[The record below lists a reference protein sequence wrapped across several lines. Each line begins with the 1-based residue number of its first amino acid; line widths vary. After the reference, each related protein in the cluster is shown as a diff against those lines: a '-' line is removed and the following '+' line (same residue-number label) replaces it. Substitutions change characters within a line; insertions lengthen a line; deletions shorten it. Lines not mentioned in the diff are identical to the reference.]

1 MKIGVLGAGA
11 YGIALA
17 SVLYKN
23 HGEIDV
29 WTPLQ
34 KEFDHLTTYKT
45 VDKLPEYQ
53 IPEGMHFSMNI
64 EEVCKDKDVIVIA
77 VPTEFLDN
85 VAKQMAPYIKDQHIC
100 IATKG
105 IENHTCRFCDD
116 IIKSYIDTEHIAVIS
131 GPTFAVDMINEVTM
145 GLTLAT
151 ESLATKL
158 TMKTAFQ
165 NHFLKIRTTMDIKG
179 VEFCGAIKNVIAI
192 AAGMLDGMEL
202 PESTKAMFVT
212 EALHD
217 VKDLIENFGGEK
229 NTILSFAGFGD
240 LLLTCTSPKSR
251 NFSFGK
257 MIGEKKDIEE
267 INHYKNNT
275 TIEGLYTLDSIY
287 LYSKKN
293 DILMPFIDLIYDI
306 IYKNENPENLLT
318 FLIQK

>member
-1 MKIGVLGAGA
+1 MKIGILGAGA
-11 YGIALA
+11 YGMALA
-17 SVLYKN
+17 SVLNKN
-23 HGEIDV
+23 HWEIEV

-34 KEFDHLTTYKT
+34 KEFDYLTKYKT
-45 VDKLPEYQ
+45 VEKLPNYQ
-53 IPEGMHFSMNI
+53 IPEEIKFSMDI
-64 EEVCKDKDVIVIA
+64 EEVCKDKELLVIA
-77 VPTEFLDN
+77 IPTEYLDS
-85 VAKQMAPYIKDQHIC
+85 VAKQMAPFIQEQHIC

-116 IIKSYIDTEHIAVIS
+116 IIKSYIQTEHIAVIS

-145 GLTLAT
+145 GLTLGT
-151 ESLATKL
+151 KNLTTKL
-158 TMKTAFQ
+158 IVKKAFQ
-165 NHFLKIRTTMDIKG
+165 NNFLKIRTTMDIKG

-192 AAGMLDGMEL
+192 AAGMLDGMNL

-217 VKDLIENFGGEK
+217 VKDLIEEFGGEK
-229 NTILSFAGFGD
+229 GTILAFAGFGD

-257 MIGEKKDIEE
+257 MIGEQKNPQE
-267 INHYKNNT
+267 INQYKEQT

-287 LYSKKN
+287 LYSKKRE
-293 DILMPFIDLIYDI
+293 ILMPFIDLIYDI
-306 IYKNENPENLLT
+306 IYKNEKPETLLT

>member
-1 MKIGVLGAGA
+1 M
-11 YGIALA
+11 ALA
-17 SVLYKN
+17 SVLYNNHKN
-23 HGEIDV
+23 VQI

-34 KEFDHLTTYKT
+34 KEYDHLTKFKT
-45 VDKLPEYQ
+45 IEQLPDYV
-53 IPEGMHFSMNI
+53 IPNDVTFSMNI
-64 EEVCKDKDVIVIA
+64 KEVCEEKDLIVIA
-77 VPTEFLDN
+77 VPTEFLDS
-85 VAKQMAPYIKDQHIC
+85 VAKQMAPFIVDQHIC

-116 IIKSYIDTEHIAVIS
+116 IITSYVNTEHIAVIS
-131 GPTFAVDMINEVTM
+131 GPTFAVDMVNEVTM

-151 ESLATKL
+151 KNLTTKL
-158 TMKTAFQ
+158 MIKKAFQ
-165 NHFLKIRTTMDIKG
+165 NHFLKIRTTMDVKG

-192 AAGMLDGMEL
+192 AAGMIDGMKL

-217 VKDLIENFGGEK
+217 VKDLIEEFGGEK

-257 MIGEKKDIEE
+257 MIGEKCSTEE
-267 INHYKNNT
+267 INHYKENT

-287 LYSKKN
+287 LYSKEKN
-293 DILMPFIDLIYDI
+293 ILMPFIDLIYDI
-306 IYKNENPENLLT
+306 IYKNENPETLLA
-318 FLIQK
+318 FLVQK